1 MKRDKNE
8 LFEQAKKI
16 AVSETVIFVQDIIDK
31 LPVSKSTFYEYYP
44 DGSEELDTLK
54 KILDTNKVAIKE
66 NLRYKWL
73 HSDNA
78 TLQMALYKLTSN
90 DEEHR
95 KLQQNYISQETIHEL
110 KNTEL
115 IISGEKFALKNNED
129 NSK

>member
-16 AVSETVIFVQDIIDK
+16 AVSKTVIFVQDIIDK

-66 NLRYKWL
+66 NLRYKWF

-78 TLQMALYKLTSN
+78 TLQMALYKLT
-90 DEEHR
+90 
-95 KLQQNYISQETIHEL
+95 
-110 KNTEL
+110 
-115 IISGEKFALKNNED
+115 
-129 NSK
+129 